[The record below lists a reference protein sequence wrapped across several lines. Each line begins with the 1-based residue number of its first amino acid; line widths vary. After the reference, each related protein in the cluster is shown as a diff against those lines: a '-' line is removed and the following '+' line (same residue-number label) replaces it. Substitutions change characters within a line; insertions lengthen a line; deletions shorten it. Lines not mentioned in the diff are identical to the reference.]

1 MGRVLLD
8 IAIIL
13 VVAKLASEL
22 SDRIGIPA
30 VIGEIAAGILIGPS
44 VLSLVGISDTLH
56 VLAELGVIFLLI
68 QVGLE
73 TDIAE
78 LKSVGRVSMFV
89 AVLGVAAPMALGF
102 GTGVEFADQKGKETG
117 HQEPDAA
124 G

>member
-44 VLSLVGISDTLH
+44 VLSLVGVSDTLH
-56 VLAELGVIFLLI
+56 VLAELGVKI
-68 QVGLE
+68 
-73 TDIAE
+73 
-78 LKSVGRVSMFV
+78 GRAHV
-89 AVLGVAAPMALGF
+89 
-102 GTGVEFADQKGKETG
+102 
-117 HQEPDAA
+117 
-124 G
+124 